1 MCVCVCVHTHIIYIM
16 CVEVSSTVHK
26 IPCNCQTS
34 KFCEPNDKNLTC
46 QKQLLK
52 VSKLQR
58 AKISVFNLL
67 QY

>member
-1 MCVCVCVHTHIIYIM
+1 M